1 MKENPSLVVMLTH
14 NDVTV
19 KNAYEIFDQCKRS
32 KARFWGMK
40 EEPLPLEE
48 MKDLFS
54 YMKKCGKTTALEVV
68 AYTEDKCLAGAEMA
82 VECQCDLLMG
92 TTFSDS
98 VNELCRKHGIRY
110 MPFVGDVHGRPSVL
124 DGSAQEM
131 LAEAKRCLE
140 RGAYGVDLLGYR
152 YTGAAPVLIREV
164 VSGLRAPVC
173 VAGSVDSV
181 QKLKEIKAI
190 APWSFTIGGTFFER
204 KFGETFQEQIDKVCS
219 YMEGSP
225 E

>member
-1 MKENPSLVVMLTH
+1 MTH

-68 AYTEDKCLAGAEMA
+68 AYTEDKCLEGAEMA
-82 VECQCDLLMG
+82 VKCQCDLLMG

-98 VNELCRKHGIRY
+98 VNELCLKHDIRY

-124 DGSAQEM
+124 DGSAREM
-131 LAEAKRCLE
+131 LAEARRCLE

-152 YTGAAPVLIREV
+152 YTGAAPELIRAV

-181 QKLKEIKAI
+181 EKLKEIKAI
-190 APWSFTIGGTFFER
+190 APWSFTIGGAFFER
-204 KFGETFQEQIDKVCS
+204 KFGDTFQEQIDKVCS
-219 YMEGSP
+219 YMEGSS